1 MSVDWLTGEEI
12 ENYIAKN
19 GNASTKAAFLGTFAA
34 NTLPRQNFQLPAL
47 LIVNSDTANLPG
59 RHWRAVYITIEH
71 YGEIFDSLA
80 APINILLEKWINSVT
95 VRWQITT
102 KYIQH
107 PLSPSCGA
115 FVLHFIL
122 NRLTAKS
129 LDNYMQQFSSALQEN
144 ERKVR
149 HFVQKLKSQ

>member
-1 MSVDWLTGEEI
+1 MSIDWLTGEEI

-19 GNASTKAAFLGTFAA
+19 GNASTKAAFLGIFAA
-34 NTLPRQNFQLPAL
+34 NTLPRQILQLPAL

-59 RHWRAVYITIEH
+59 RHWRAVYITTEH

-80 APINILLEKWINSVT
+80 APVNILLEKWINSVT

-102 KYIQH
+102 KCVQH

-129 LDNYMQQFSSALQEN
+129 LDNYMQHFSSDLERN
-144 ERKVR
+144 ERKIR
-149 HFVQKLKSQ
+149 YFVQKLKS